1 MRTWQRM
8 RQVRTSHCGSKASKS
23 SDDSASSR
31 AKYGVPQV
39 SDPIEAECH
48 PEPAKDPQL
57 VRRTR
62 DADPSSPALREASL
76 RAEPTGLPCAK
87 RACERSPW
95 ACPARSEPASGAHG
109 FLLRMTFT
117 QEHPGRRDVRKSSG
131 PARLNSGDPG
141 PDDPDVARA

>member
-23 SDDSASSR
+23 SVDSASSR

-87 RACERSPW
+87 RACERSPR

-109 FLLRMTFT
+109 PALREASLRAEPT
-117 QEHPGRRDVRKSSG
+117 GASSG
-131 PARLNSGDPG
+131 
-141 PDDPDVARA
+141 